1 MLVGGS
7 YFSRHRL
14 AFLLIAVALFC
25 LPAGSWYVFARFGW
39 LPWPSGSGPVG
50 FWLGVT
56 AFAIILFEML
66 LWFRKKLRGRR
77 LGATRKWMTWHIWLG
92 LLSVP
97 LAICHS
103 GFALGGTLSS
113 AAMVLFLVAI
123 ASGVWGLVM
132 QQIIPRRLLEE
143 IPAES
148 IAIETGNLMTLHLSE
163 VRGLLK
169 SLQALGAGPDG
180 NGVVAV
186 AANSLYQLDDFVNQ
200 LIVPYLLKGRRACPQ
215 LATRMR
221 REQSFTE
228 LRRLCEIEHQAFIN
242 RLAQM
247 CDDRRQLDAQMRLH
261 NWLHGWLF
269 VHVPL
274 SWALLILVTAHA
286 VVALKLW

>member
-7 YFSRHRL
+7 YFSRHRV
-14 AFLLIAVALFC
+14 AFLLIAVALYC
-25 LPAGSWYVFARFGW
+25 LPAAIWFAAARFGW
-39 LPWPSGSGPVG
+39 LPWPSGSRPVG
-50 FWLGVT
+50 FWFGVT

-77 LGATRKWMTWHIWLG
+77 LGATRKWMIWHIWLG

-103 GFALGGTLSS
+103 GFAFGGALS
-113 AAMVLFLVAI
+113 ATAMVLFVVAI
-123 ASGVWGLVM
+123 ASGVWGLLM
-132 QQIIPRRLLEE
+132 QQIIPRKLLEE

-148 IAIETGNLMTLHLSE
+148 IAIEMGSLMMNHLAE

-169 SLQALGAGPDG
+169 SLHASEAGPYES
-180 NGVVAV
+180 GVVVV
-186 AANSLYQLDDFVNQ
+186 ANNPLYQLDDFVNR
-200 LIVPYLLKGRRACPQ
+200 LIVPYLMNGRRVCPQ
-215 LATRMR
+215 LGMRTR
-221 REQSFTE
+221 REQSFIE

-247 CDDRRQLDAQMRLH
+247 CDDRRQLDAQIRLH
-261 NWLHGWLF
+261 NWLHGWLC

-286 VVALKLW
+286 VIALKLW